1 MPAPQLPSPHS
12 EPVAMPFQPSVARTP
27 RTVPVPCALWGPG
40 VCPRDQ
46 GALWSRV
53 SKTDSALWCPLV
65 PAGGVLHRVAALLRA
80 PHLPGQGPHA
90 PRSHQRPVLH
100 VYPQGT
106 GWREGD
112 LPYSR
117 MGGKRGRPRE
127 VGGSPPGW
135 GSRVDCPWAL
145 GDLLNQAGPKPRS
158 FWGTDSFVDSSSL
171 SSLRPDRP
179 LPQPQVWSPGPST
192 LSSHPPGSLW
202 TT

>member
-1 MPAPQLPSPHS
+1 MHASTPAPQPKLRACGHAFPA
-12 EPVAMPFQPSVARTP
+12 VVARTP
-27 RTVPVPCALWGPG
+27 RTVPCAPWGPG

-46 GALWSRV
+46 GGPWSRV
-53 SKTDSALWCPLV
+53 SEADSALWCPLV

-90 PRSHQRPVLH
+90 PRSHQRPGLH
-100 VYPQGT
+100 VHPQGT

-117 MGGKRGRPRE
+117 MGGKRGRPWE

-135 GSRVDCPWAL
+135 GSRDCPWAL
-145 GDLLNQAGPKPRS
+145 GDLNQAGPKPRS

-171 SSLRPDRP
+171 SSLSPNRP